1 MSGVGNP
8 LSETIL
14 QNPVTV
20 LRGVGEKLTLR
31 LSEIGIHSL
40 EDLLFH
46 FPLRYQ
52 DRTHT
57 TPIGGALDQHDAV
70 IKGEVLAAAVTMGR
84 RRTLVVKVEDTT
96 GVLTVR
102 FFHFRQSQVAQFRQ
116 GVPIQ
121 VYGTVRRLAG
131 SLEMIHPEY
140 RLGHSANLL
149 EDALTP
155 VYPTISGL
163 GQTTW
168 RNLCQQALKMLQE
181 APPEDL
187 LAGITDDDITL
198 HEAIAF
204 LHNPPRTA
212 ALSDIQQGLHP
223 AQSRLAREELIAHQL
238 TIQGVRDRE
247 RRHSAPRITG
257 FSPLSRQFL
266 KNLPFSPTNAQERV
280 AEELAHD
287 MAQGS
292 PMLRLVQ
299 GDVGSGKTLVAARAI
314 LDTVAAGYQ
323 VAFMA
328 PTELLAEQHFQSLE
342 AWLTPLALSVNWLS
356 GRIKGKARKTILGEL
371 AAGTVSILVGTH
383 ALFQDEVV
391 FRRLGLIVVDE
402 QHRIGVHQRLHL
414 AAKGVDGG
422 HPHQLALTATPI
434 PRSLAMVTYGDLDC
448 SVIDELPPG
457 RTPITTTLIDTDRRE
472 AVIRRVGAACG
483 NGRQAYWVCTAI
495 EESDSLDLEAAE
507 ATRDYLGK
515 ALPEVRIGMVHGRM
529 KAPEKAEMMANFKSG
544 FIQLLVATTV
554 IEVGVDVPNAS
565 LMIID
570 NAERLGLAQLH
581 QLRGRVGRGVV
592 ESHCLLLYRQPL
604 SETARERLQVM
615 QQTHDGFVIAEA
627 DLRIRGPGELLG
639 TRQTGMAQFRIARL
653 PEHESLLIE
662 AQAIANNLYT
672 EDSARTKALIAR
684 WAGPRADFARV

>member
-1 MSGVGNP
+1 MGD
-8 LSETIL
+8 TIL
-14 QNPVTV
+14 HNPVTV
-20 LRGVGEKLTLR
+20 LRGVGEKLKLK

-46 FPLRYQ
+46 FPIRYQ
-52 DRTHT
+52 DRTRI
-57 TPIGGALDQHDAV
+57 TPIGGALDQRDVVVEGAV
-70 IKGEVLAAAVTMGR
+70 IAAAVTMGR
-84 RRTLVVKVEDTT
+84 RRTLLVKVEDAT
-96 GVLTVR
+96 GILTIR

-116 GVPIQ
+116 GLAIQ
-121 VYGTVRRLAG
+121 LYGTARRIAG
-131 SLEMIHPEY
+131 QLEMIHPEY
-140 RLGHSANLL
+140 RLGAAATLV

-155 VYPTISGL
+155 VYPTVSGL
-163 GQTTW
+163 GQRTW
-168 RNLCQQALKMLQE
+168 RNLCQQALKMLHN
-181 APPEDL
+181 APPADL
-187 LAGITDDDITL
+187 LAGIIDEDITL

-212 ALSDIQQGLHP
+212 ALSEIQQGLHP
-223 AQSRLAREELIAHQL
+223 AQLRLAREELIAHQL
-238 TIQGVRDRE
+238 TVQGVRDRE

-257 FSPLSRQFL
+257 YSPLSERFL
-266 KNLPFSPTNAQERV
+266 KNLPFSPTSAQERV
-280 AEELAHD
+280 AEELVGD
-287 MAQGS
+287 MVQGT

-314 LDTVAAGYQ
+314 LDAVAAGYQ

-328 PTELLAEQHFQSLE
+328 PTELLAEQHFQTLDAWFSPLE
-342 AWLTPLALSVNWLS
+342 LSVSWLS
-356 GRIKGKARKTILGEL
+356 GRIKGKARAAILEQL
-371 AAGTVSILVGTH
+371 ASGTVTILVGTH

-402 QHRIGVHQRLHL
+402 QHRFGVHQRLHL

-434 PRSLAMVTYGDLDC
+434 PRSLAMVAYGDLDC

-457 RTPITTTLIDTDRRE
+457 RTPVTTTLIENDRRE
-472 AVIRRVGAACG
+472 AVVRRVGAACVD
-483 NGRQAYWVCTAI
+483 GRQAYWVCTAI
-495 EESDSLDLEAAE
+495 EESDVLDLEAAE
-507 ATRDYLGK
+507 ATSDYLAE
-515 ALPEVRIGMVHGRM
+515 ALPDVRIGMVHGRM
-529 KAPEKAEMMANFKSG
+529 KADEKAAVMADFKSG
-544 FIQLLVATTV
+544 AIQLLVATTV

-581 QLRGRVGRGVV
+581 QLRGRVGRGAV

-639 TRQTGMAQFRIARL
+639 TRQTGLAQFRVACL
-653 PEHESLLIE
+653 PEHEPLLTG
-662 AQAIANNLYT
+662 AQAIASQLYA
-672 EDSARTKALIAR
+672 EDSPRAKALIAR

>member
-1 MSGVGNP
+1 VG
-8 LSETIL
+8 ETIL
-14 QNPVTV
+14 DNSVTV
-20 LRGVGEKLTLR
+20 LRGVGEKLKLK

-52 DRTHT
+52 DRTRI
-57 TPIGGALDQHDAV
+57 TPIGGAPDQRDVVVEGAV
-70 IKGEVLAAAVTMGR
+70 IAAAVTMGR
-84 RRTLVVKVEDTT
+84 RRTLLVKVEDAT
-96 GVLTVR
+96 GVLTIR

-116 GVPIQ
+116 GLPIQ
-121 VYGTVRRLAG
+121 LYGTARRIAG
-131 SLEMIHPEY
+131 QLEMIHPEY
-140 RLGHSANLL
+140 RLGAAATLV

-155 VYPTISGL
+155 VYPTVSGL
-163 GQTTW
+163 GQRTW
-168 RNLCQQALKMLQE
+168 RNLCQQALKMLHN
-181 APPEDL
+181 APPADL
-187 LAGITDDDITL
+187 LAGIIDDDITL

-204 LHNPPRTA
+204 LHNPPHTA
-212 ALSDIQQGLHP
+212 ALSEIQQGLHP
-223 AQSRLAREELIAHQL
+223 AQLRLAREELIAHQL
-238 TIQGVRDRE
+238 TVQGVRDRE

-257 FSPLSRQFL
+257 YSPLSGQFL
-266 KNLPFSPTNAQERV
+266 KNLPFSPTSAQERV
-280 AEELAHD
+280 AEELVVD
-287 MAQGS
+287 MAQGT

-314 LDTVAAGYQ
+314 LDAVAAGYQ

-328 PTELLAEQHFQSLE
+328 PTELLAEQHFQTLDAWFSPLE
-342 AWLTPLALSVNWLS
+342 LSVSWLS
-356 GRIKGKARKTILGEL
+356 GRIKGKARATILEQL
-371 AAGTVSILVGTH
+371 ASGTVTILVGTH

-402 QHRIGVHQRLHL
+402 QHRFGVHQRLHL

-434 PRSLAMVTYGDLDC
+434 PRSLAMVAYGDLDC

-457 RTPITTTLIDTDRRE
+457 RTPVTTTLIENDRRE
-472 AVIRRVGAACG
+472 AVVRRVGAACVD
-483 NGRQAYWVCTAI
+483 GRQAYWVCTAI
-495 EESDSLDLEAAE
+495 EESDVLDLEAAE
-507 ATRDYLGK
+507 ATKDYL
-515 ALPEVRIGMVHGRM
+515 AESLPDVRIGMVHGRM
-529 KAPEKAEMMANFKSG
+529 KADEKAAVMADFKSG
-544 FIQLLVATTV
+544 AIQLLVATTV
-554 IEVGVDVPNAS
+554 IEVGVDVPKAS

-581 QLRGRVGRGVV
+581 QLRGRVGRGAD

-639 TRQTGMAQFRIARL
+639 TRQTGLAQFRVACL
-653 PEHESLLIE
+653 PEHEPLLTE
-662 AQAIANNLYT
+662 AQAIASRLYT
-672 EDSARTKALIAR
+672 QDAPRAKALIAR

>member
-1 MSGVGNP
+1 
-8 LSETIL
+8 
-14 QNPVTV
+14 
-20 LRGVGEKLTLR
+20 
-31 LSEIGIHSL
+31 
-40 EDLLFH
+40 
-46 FPLRYQ
+46 
-52 DRTHT
+52 
-57 TPIGGALDQHDAV
+57 
-70 IKGEVLAAAVTMGR
+70 
-84 RRTLVVKVEDTT
+84 
-96 GVLTVR
+96 
-102 FFHFRQSQVAQFRQ
+102 
-116 GVPIQ
+116 
-121 VYGTVRRLAG
+121 
-131 SLEMIHPEY
+131 
-140 RLGHSANLL
+140 
-149 EDALTP
+149 
-155 VYPTISGL
+155 
-163 GQTTW
+163 
-168 RNLCQQALKMLQE
+168 
-181 APPEDL
+181 
-187 LAGITDDDITL
+187 
-198 HEAIAF
+198 
-204 LHNPPRTA
+204 
-212 ALSDIQQGLHP
+212 
-223 AQSRLAREELIAHQL
+223 
-238 TIQGVRDRE
+238 
-247 RRHSAPRITG
+247 
-257 FSPLSRQFL
+257 
-266 KNLPFSPTNAQERV
+266 
-280 AEELAHD
+280 
-287 MAQGS
+287 
-292 PMLRLVQ
+292 MLRLVQ

-402 QHRIGVHQRLHL
+402 QHRFGVHQRLHL

-495 EESDSLDLEAAE
+495 EESDSLDVEAAE
-507 ATRDYLGK
+507 ATRDYLGE